1 MSRRYAATML
11 VLLAIAVS
19 SCSDQLGRS
28 VPGCATDDNPSFG
41 LAGGI
46 IVEMQAVATA
56 EYVPCISVLQQ
67 GWEYRHLVP
76 ERGISRFWLSSD
88 RVGDDFLEVTLR
100 EVCDVAALPEEAA
113 GSDGVRRYR
122 NTALVSS
129 TVIVTIAPTG
139 DRTADFANTLESAIE
154 AERFNGRRPIV
165 VLDDRNV
172 PLIEKIAS
180 AGRGK
185 QPLIVIDEQDLI
197 TGTASLILPG
207 EIELRRGM
215 EINDLLDR
223 IDGLL
228 PRASLTGTW
237 FDVFEG
243 GCVEYVFG
251 ATGSG
256 VDDLERD
263 VEGAVGLFPAAEL
276 RSILRQLGV
285 LV

>member
-76 ERGISRFWLSSD
+76 ERGKSRFWLSSD

-113 GSDGVRRYR
+113 GSDGVRR
-122 NTALVSS
+122 
-129 TVIVTIAPTG
+129 
-139 DRTADFANTLESAIE
+139 
-154 AERFNGRRPIV
+154 
-165 VLDDRNV
+165 
-172 PLIEKIAS
+172 
-180 AGRGK
+180 
-185 QPLIVIDEQDLI
+185 
-197 TGTASLILPG
+197 
-207 EIELRRGM
+207 
-215 EINDLLDR
+215 
-223 IDGLL
+223 
-228 PRASLTGTW
+228 
-237 FDVFEG
+237 
-243 GCVEYVFG
+243 
-251 ATGSG
+251 
-256 VDDLERD
+256 
-263 VEGAVGLFPAAEL
+263 
-276 RSILRQLGV
+276 
-285 LV
+285 